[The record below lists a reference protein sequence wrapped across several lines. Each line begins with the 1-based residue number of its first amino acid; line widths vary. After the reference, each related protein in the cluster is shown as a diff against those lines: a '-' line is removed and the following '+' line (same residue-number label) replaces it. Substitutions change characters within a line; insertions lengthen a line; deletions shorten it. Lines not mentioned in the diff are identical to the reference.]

1 MHVMDNLMHLNTA
14 VTALTGTGI
23 IGVIAWGART
33 IKRRIDADR
42 HERAAKEEA
51 ARVEQ
56 RRRMRALEENDHL
69 QHAGMVA
76 LLHHEI
82 YEQCNRHLDHGSIS
96 TGDLDDLGY
105 LFTSYK
111 ALGGNGTGE
120 ALYKKVLALPIKN
133 QEESA

>member
-1 MHVMDNLMHLNTA
+1 MHLNTV
-14 VTALTGTGI
+14 VTAITGTGI
-23 IGVIAWGART
+23 VGAIVWGAKT
-33 IKRRIDADR
+33 IKRRIELDR
-42 HERAAKEEA
+42 GAHERKLA
-51 ARVEQ
+51 
-56 RRRMRALEENDHL
+56 MLEDNDRL

-82 YEQCNRHLDHGSIS
+82 YELCNGHIERGSIS